1 MKQFIVQPNGKKG
14 EDAIDVLVSQ
24 ISSDK
29 MAALTQ
35 RLEALPFVRHVNVV
49 RRTMMSRSEE
59 SDSAKLSAP

>member
-1 MKQFIVQPNGKKG
+1 MKRFIVQPNGKKG

-24 ISSDK
+24 ISLDK

-59 SDSAKLSAP
+59 ATA